1 MSSRARITCLWI
13 AGIAIFFTLAII
25 DLFTGSANL
34 SGRDICDALLAGPA
48 ADGNSALTIIWKIR
62 LPRILTAVIA
72 GSGLAICGT
81 QMQALFRNP
90 LADPHILGISAG
102 AGTGAAIASAVA
114 GFTTGSA
121 IGMTAAA
128 ATGAL
133 IMSMIILGISSR
145 VRSSSVLLITGVMAG
160 FVMSALTS
168 MIEYQASESQLK
180 MYWNWAAGSF
190 SGNTWSGIGTMACCL
205 VTGSML
211 AAVVGKGL
219 SAMLFG
225 EEYAESA
232 GVRTGRTRALSML
245 SCCLITGSV
254 TAFCGPIGFIGI
266 VAPHIVRAF
275 SGKSS
280 MQTVLPLS
288 LICGAILSLAGDI
301 LSMIWSTPLPAGSTI
316 AFLGIPVIF
325 LILRNKRIL

>member
-1 MSSRARITCLWI
+1 MSSRARIICLWI
-13 AGIAIFFTLAII
+13 AGIAVFLS
-25 DLFTGSANL
+25 LTGSANL
-34 SGRDICDALLAGPA
+34 SGRDIYDILLAGPA
-48 ADGNSALTIIWKIR
+48 ADGNPALTIIWQIR

-72 GSGLAICGT
+72 GSGLAMCGA

-102 AGTGAAIASAVA
+102 AGTGAAIASAAA

-180 MYWNWAAGSF
+180 MYWNW
-190 SGNTWSGIGTMACCL
+190 
-205 VTGSML
+205 
-211 AAVVGKGL
+211 K
-219 SAMLFG
+219 
-225 EEYAESA
+225 
-232 GVRTGRTRALSML
+232 
-245 SCCLITGSV
+245 
-254 TAFCGPIGFIGI
+254 
-266 VAPHIVRAF
+266 
-275 SGKSS
+275 
-280 MQTVLPLS
+280 
-288 LICGAILSLAGDI
+288 
-301 LSMIWSTPLPAGSTI
+301 
-316 AFLGIPVIF
+316 
-325 LILRNKRIL
+325 